1 MSEIFN
7 KTIKK
12 IGIIYRQNLD
22 LSKEIDL
29 ILKSI
34 KSFNIDYEI
43 SPNLYDDLGM
53 DIFKS
58 SDIIVSLG
66 GDGNLISL
74 CRKASRYNV
83 PVIGVYAGNLGFLTE
98 IMVDEFDEFLKNI
111 IRKKVYIKKLYML
124 QILIYKNGTVK
135 QKLAFNDVVLSRK
148 NTSMAKIE
156 ASIEDNVFN
165 IYHADGL
172 IVSTP
177 AGSTA
182 YNMSAGGSIVYP
194 LAKVFLLTPI
204 CSHSLNQRPIIL
216 PTDFFVKLKTND
228 CSLSID
234 GQEFFD
240 DFDYIEVGLSDKY
253 ASLLTDNKKDY
264 FQILKEKLHWG
275 DNN

>member
-1 MSEIFN
+1 MSEIFS

-12 IGIIYRQNLD
+12 IGIIYKQNAD

-29 ILKSI
+29 LEKSI
-34 KSFNIDYEI
+34 KSFNIDCEI
-43 SPNLYDDLGM
+43 SPNLYDDLGA

-74 CRKASRYNV
+74 CRKASEHNV
-83 PVIGVYAGNLGFLTE
+83 PVLGVYAGNLGFLTE
-98 IMVDEFDEFLKNI
+98 ITTSEFGNFLENLLNSNI
-111 IRKKVYIKKLYML
+111 FIKKLYML
-124 QILIYKNGTVK
+124 QISIYNKGKTT

-148 NTSMAKIE
+148 NTSMARIE
-156 ASIEDNVFN
+156 ASADGKIFN
-165 IYHADGL
+165 TYHSDGL

-216 PTDFFVKLKTND
+216 PKDFFIRLSTND
-228 CSLSID
+228 CSLSVD

-253 ASLLTDNKKDY
+253 ASLLTNNKKDY

-275 DNN
+275 DSN